1 MSHKIRLGPIA
12 IFLTVIAAVLATLAM
27 LTIATS
33 RADAAMAER
42 FAKVTSLRYE
52 LETDG
57 NRFLQQLDSTLKS
70 GGPVELPDG
79 AEQLDNGNV
88 HYNIEKEGY
97 ALDVEVAVNPEG
109 AASDSGGTTVN
120 AEGAGADSERAAM
133 DSEGAGMNP
142 EDDGANAD
150 SAASAAY
157 EVVGWKITK
166 IWQGADPFE
175 DLWPGF

>member
-97 ALDVEVAVNPEG
+97 ALDVEVAVNPE
-109 AASDSGGTTVN
+109 
-120 AEGAGADSERAAM
+120 E
-133 DSEGAGMNP
+133 AGMNP
-142 EDDGANAD
+142 EDDGANAN

-166 IWQGADPFE
+166 IWQGVDPFE

>member
-97 ALDVEVAVNPEG
+97 ALDVEVAVNPAG
-109 AASDSGGTTVN
+109 AAGT
-120 AEGAGADSERAAM
+120 G
-133 DSEGAGMNP
+133 
-142 EDDGANAD
+142 
-150 SAASAAY
+150 AY

-166 IWQGADPFE
+166 IWEGADPFE

>member
-97 ALDVEVAVNPEG
+97 ALDVEVAVNPDIAPVDSDG
-109 AASDSGGTTVN
+109 ASVDSDGAPVDSDGTTVN
-120 AEGAGADSERAAM
+120 PAGA
-133 DSEGAGMNP
+133 AGT
-142 EDDGANAD
+142 G
-150 SAASAAY
+150 AY

-166 IWQGADPFE
+166 IWEGADPFE

>member
-97 ALDVEVAVNPEG
+97 ALDVEVVVNPEG
-109 AASDSGGTTVN
+109 AGL
-120 AEGAGADSERAAM
+120 
-133 DSEGAGMNP
+133 NP